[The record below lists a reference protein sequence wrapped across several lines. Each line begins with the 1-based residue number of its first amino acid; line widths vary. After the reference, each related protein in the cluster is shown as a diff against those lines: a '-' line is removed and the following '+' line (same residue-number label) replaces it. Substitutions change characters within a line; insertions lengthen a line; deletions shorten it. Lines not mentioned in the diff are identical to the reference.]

1 MGNICYLN
9 TKKQKKLN
17 NWKKDQ
23 RMPFKAE
30 AAKWVNKLNFRVWHS
45 NTWNQVVSDRLHV
58 YGSDKVKEWLS
69 SSVSF
74 KHSGHLPTWKQ
85 IVRECKY
92 NGSVCTS
99 DPRTRASNHFLNY
112 AQHAAFHTIVCYCS
126 LTASI
131 HAAQATPASGRRLCQ
146 TYAMIYAEQS
156 TVHARTGILFL
167 WRIGILFCFLCEPQK
182 YRMTTSQL
190 SRSLC
195 TRAKC
200 CGSPETRAWRVLYCK
215 MLTDINLEP

>member
-9 TKKQKKLN
+9 TKKQKKVN

-58 YGSDKVKEWLS
+58 YGSDKVKEWLT

-74 KHSGHLPTWKQ
+74 KHSGHIPTWKQ

-92 NGSVCTS
+92 NSSVCTS
-99 DPRTRASNHFLNY
+99 DPQTISSTMPSMLHFTQSCVIVHWQRVFMQHRQPQPPGAVY
-112 AQHAAFHTIVCYCS
+112 ARLMQWFTQNKVQCMHAQESCS
-126 LTASI
+126 YEEL
-131 HAAQATPASGRRLCQ
+131 
-146 TYAMIYAEQS
+146 
-156 TVHARTGILFL
+156 V
-167 WRIGILFCFLCEPQK
+167 FCFAFFVSHRSTGWLPPNYPAHSVREPSAVAHLRQGLGE
-182 YRMTTSQL
+182 SFI
-190 SRSLC
+190 
-195 TRAKC
+195 AKC
-200 CGSPETRAWRVLYCK
+200 LQ
-215 MLTDINLEP
+215 I